1 MLKSKESIEEQA
13 DKILNSLTISQKAQL
28 LSQATWETTPV
39 DRFSNRLGKF
49 LLADGPAGI
58 RRLKDYF
65 DDDIYNTKPSTSYPS
80 PSTYASS
87 WNKKL
92 IYELGSH
99 MGKEAL
105 QEDVDTML
113 APAINL
119 KRSPLGGRNFEY
131 YSEDP
136 KLTGDL
142 SAEFIKG
149 IQSQGI
155 GACLKH
161 FALNNQETRR
171 MNIDVK
177 VDKQTLH
184 ELYLR
189 AFEKPVKYGKPKMI
203 MTAYNKVNGE
213 YSASNSLLLD
223 ILRKKWGFEGVIV
236 TDCFAAHDLA
246 KGVSHGLTLQMPG
259 EPGEKISKEINNL
272 ISSGELN
279 EDELDDAVK
288 RNIIFDLSSIENRQK
303 EFTYDREQH
312 HDFARKVAEES
323 MVLLKNSKKIL
334 PLNTNQK
341 ILIVGELARKPR
353 FQGGGSSHVN
363 PYKLEI
369 PLDELKKRNNYINY
383 SQGYRLDGREDTTM
397 INDTMKKA
405 SLADV
410 VVVFAGLPDLVE
422 SEGYDRKDMSLPQNQ
437 NNLIKSLSNVGKPIV
452 VVLENGSVV
461 EIPWKNDV
469 DGILESYLGGESGAS
484 AITNILFGDVNPS
497 GHLAETF
504 PTKLEDNPSYLNFPG
519 SQHTVIYGE
528 GRFIGYKYYD
538 AMQKNV
544 AFPFGYGLSY
554 TNFRIDNLVQ
564 SIDENKQTVQVDVS
578 NIGTREGKDVIQVYT
593 KFLDAVGTPE
603 PLQLAGF
610 KKIEVLPGETKKVAI
625 DLDPKSFEI
634 FDVTTNT
641 WIKQNGT
648 YELFVGESSADKK
661 LASKIKIN
669 SLNYKITADHSL
681 GDILRQNPTTYS
693 QLKDVF
699 KDHPKSLEF
708 LNMMKDEDPLK
719 SLSMA
724 SLMTLNTLRR
734 ADPTMDGESIDSVL
748 KILNKGKK

>member
-1 MLKSKESIEEQA
+1 MLKSKESLEEQA
-13 DKILNSLTISQKAQL
+13 DKILNNLTISQKAQL

-92 IYELGSH
+92 IYELGLH

-142 SAEFIKG
+142 STEFIKG

-189 AFEKPVKYGKPKMI
+189 AFEKPVKSGKPKMI

-223 ILRKKWGFEGVIV
+223 ILRRKWGFEGVIV

-246 KGVSHGLTLQMPG
+246 KGVSHGLTLQMSG
-259 EPGEKISKEINNL
+259 EPGNKISKEINDL
-272 ISSGELN
+272 ISSGKLN
-279 EDELDDAVK
+279 EDELNDAVK
-288 RNIIFDLSSIENRQK
+288 RNIIFDLSAIKNRQK
-303 EFTYDREQH
+303 GFTYNREQH

-323 MVLLKNSKKIL
+323 IVLLKNSKNVL
-334 PLNTNQK
+334 PLNADQK
-341 ILIVGELARKPR
+341 ILIVGELAKKPR

-369 PLDELKKRNNYINY
+369 PLDELKKRNNRIDY
-383 SQGYRLDGREDTTM
+383 SQGYRLDDCKDKTM
-397 INDTMKKA
+397 ANDAIKRA

-410 VVVFAGLPDLVE
+410 IVIFAGLPDLVE

-437 NNLIKSLSNVGKPIV
+437 NDLIKSLSNVGKPIV

-519 SQHTVIYGE
+519 NQHTVIYGE

-538 AMQKNV
+538 AVQKNV

-554 TNFRIDNLVQ
+554 TNFKIDNLLQ
-564 SIDENKQTVQVDVS
+564 SINENEQKVQVDVS
-578 NIGTREGKDVIQVYT
+578 NIGARAGKDVIQVYT
-593 KFLDAVGTPE
+593 KFLDAVGSPE

-610 KKIEVLPGETKKVAI
+610 KKVEVLPGETKQI
-625 DLDPKSFEI
+625 TINLDPKSFEI

-641 WIKQNGT
+641 WVEQNGT

-661 LASKIKIN
+661 LISMVKIN

-681 GDILRQNPTTYS
+681 GDILRQNPAMYS
-693 QLKDVF
+693 QLEDVF
-699 KDHPKSLEF
+699 KNHPKSLEF

-734 ADPTMDGESIDSVL
+734 ADSTMDEKSVDSVL
-748 KILNKGKK
+748 KVLNKGER